1 MKHGVQH
8 GKNYDA
14 EDTPVPIEYTHLR
27 NKRSVQRSAECQAEA
42 ISSNDILVYEYKAK
56 TPNEKLKQG

>member
-14 EDTPVPIEYTHLR
+14 EDTPVPIEYSEEWTI
-27 NKRSVQRSAECQAEA
+27 SPTFSAKCQAEA

-56 TPNEKLKQG
+56 TNKKLKQG